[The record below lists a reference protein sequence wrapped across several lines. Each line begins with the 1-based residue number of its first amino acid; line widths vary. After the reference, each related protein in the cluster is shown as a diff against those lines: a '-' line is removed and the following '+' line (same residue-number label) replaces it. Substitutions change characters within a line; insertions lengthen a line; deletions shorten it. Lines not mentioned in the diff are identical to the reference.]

1 MPPGT
6 AYPSKTTGI
15 LPRRAQAPINS
26 ATHTQDAV
34 TLAVVSVGIIHVP
47 SLVRNNPP
55 CGAACVSIA
64 KSHSPPAC
72 LAASSN
78 AWRPKAIDPLVQSIG
93 VLDIERGQAAE
104 IAELPWQTD
113 TSVGD
118 WFYNVKDVYK
128 TAQHVL
134 DMLVDI
140 VSKNGNLLLNIPQRP
155 DGTLDDECSYLL
167 RQMATWMDGQRE
179 GIFASRPWRQAG
191 EGPTNAAS
199 GAFQENA
206 VAWTEE
212 DFRFTCKDDTIY
224 AYQMRWPEE
233 RQTVIHS
240 LAATTAEPVKSVRL
254 LGHGPVQFTQQTDGL
269 HITLPEVAPSEAP
282 HGFAIDLNT
291 FILCSC
297 FLSISAFLLKI
308 LPCYS
313 KRVFVTDSLNFYYLI
328 CLSSS
333 IFYSSF
339 SFSSF
344 FCLSSSALY
353 YSFSIVFYFLSSN
366 FLL

>member
-1 MPPGT
+1 MIMPDGQWRWYTENHWFHQHWFSRMKDLIDQYQPDLLYSDGGVPFENFSYANTVEGT
-6 AYPSKTTGI
+6 TA
-15 LPRRAQAPINS
+15 
-26 ATHTQDAV
+26 DADRFTEAGRSIV
-34 TLAVVSVGIIHVP
+34 AHLYNT
-47 SLVRNNPP
+47 
-55 CGAACVSIA
+55 SIA
-64 KSHSPPAC
+64 CHGENMAVYNQKNP
-72 LAASSN
+72 
-78 AWRPKAIDPLVQSIG
+78 DPLVQSIG

-282 HGFAIDLNT
+282 HGFAIDP
-291 FILCSC
+291 
-297 FLSISAFLLKI
+297 K
-308 LPCYS
+308 
-313 KRVFVTDSLNFYYLI
+313 
-328 CLSSS
+328 
-333 IFYSSF
+333 
-339 SFSSF
+339 
-344 FCLSSSALY
+344 
-353 YSFSIVFYFLSSN
+353 
-366 FLL
+366 